1 MHLKIFSVS
10 YRKRRLSWLRGP
22 SQWLKLVVKEG
33 PSVPAVY
40 LVIYF
45 KNGTGKELG
54 DCKCGAQTPESG
66 DMEEGRWVVVD
77 TEYHHHVLSD
87 GGLGVVFVVDF

>member
-1 MHLKIFSVS
+1 M
-10 YRKRRLSWLRGP
+10 
-22 SQWLKLVVKEG
+22 
-33 PSVPAVY
+33 VY

-54 DCKCGAQTPESG
+54 DCKCGTQTPVSG
-66 DMEEGRWVVVD
+66 DVVECMYVVVD
-77 TEYHHHVLSD
+77 TEYHHHVLSN

>member
-1 MHLKIFSVS
+1 M
-10 YRKRRLSWLRGP
+10 
-22 SQWLKLVVKEG
+22 
-33 PSVPAVY
+33 VY
-40 LVIYF
+40 LAINF

-54 DCKCGAQTPESG
+54 HGKCGAQTPESSDVG
-66 DMEEGRWVVVD
+66 ECMYAVVD

>member
-1 MHLKIFSVS
+1 M
-10 YRKRRLSWLRGP
+10 
-22 SQWLKLVVKEG
+22 
-33 PSVPAVY
+33 VY
-40 LVIYF
+40 LVINF
-45 KNGTGKELG
+45 KNSTGKELG

-87 GGLGVVFVVDF
+87 GGLGVVFVVDNEKIIES

>member
-1 MHLKIFSVS
+1 M
-10 YRKRRLSWLRGP
+10 
-22 SQWLKLVVKEG
+22 
-33 PSVPAVY
+33 VY
-40 LVIYF
+40 LVINF

-66 DMEEGRWVVVD
+66 DMVEGRWVVVD

-87 GGLGVVFVVDF
+87 GGLGLCLWLTF

>member
-1 MHLKIFSVS
+1 M
-10 YRKRRLSWLRGP
+10 
-22 SQWLKLVVKEG
+22 
-33 PSVPAVY
+33 VY
-40 LVIYF
+40 LVINF

-66 DMEEGRWVVVD
+66 DMVEGRWVVVD

-87 GGLGVVFVVDF
+87 GG

>member
-1 MHLKIFSVS
+1 MIVQESPSVS
-10 YRKRRLSWLRGP
+10 
-22 SQWLKLVVKEG
+22 V
-33 PSVPAVY
+33 VY

-66 DMEEGRWVVVD
+66 DMEECVWAVVD

-87 GGLGVVFVVDF
+87 GGLGVVFVVDNEKIIES

>member
-1 MHLKIFSVS
+1 M
-10 YRKRRLSWLRGP
+10 
-22 SQWLKLVVKEG
+22 
-33 PSVPAVY
+33 VY
-40 LVIYF
+40 LVINF
-45 KNGTGKELG
+45 KNSTGKELA

-66 DMEEGRWVVVD
+66 DMVKGRWVVVD